1 MPPPGYNGGMNKI
14 LTTVLALL
22 ALASSSAAP
31 ELAPRFRSWLDM
43 VDAIAGKE
51 EKDVFLRLDNDRDR
65 DAFIAI
71 FWRQRDPSP
80 GTPEN
85 EYMLEIARRFDYVNR
100 RFGGGSGP
108 GWKTDLGRY
117 YMILGEPRR
126 IERFDEHPELFPV
139 QVWHYAGDPA
149 SGLPSYFDLT
159 FFRPRGGGAWRLY
172 DPGTDGPGALLQ
184 AGAASLGSDPAA
196 LLARIARIAPTLA
209 GPAQGMLPNEG
220 GSDGRASLQ
229 DAILLGRIADSPTR
243 RIGPGYAADF
253 PSYKSFV
260 GVESSV
266 RYVPCSGLAALTW
279 EPRLPGALA
288 VVSLK
293 PRSLTLAREE
303 EGGEHSLHLRLTVNV
318 RDGERLVYQQVKDF
332 RLSFAAD
339 RVEALQRSGVV
350 LHDAFP
356 LVPGRYQVMAFAA
369 NVDSQEFS
377 YFDQDLAVPELGAPG
392 GGPALGTP
400 LIGFRS
406 APQDDALFYAYR
418 FLDRKLYLDP
428 EASFGMKETP
438 VLAASAGGID
448 RAFWETGRLELE
460 VSGSSERAPLRRLR
474 QVPLRDQPFAAALA
488 VILPLDGEA
497 FPPDYYR
504 VVLRLRDGNDRVAAE
519 AEGRFSVSPAP
530 SVAHPVEGYKA
541 FSERF
546 PAQFAWIRAGQYESQ
561 ERFLQA
567 GQEYAEALE
576 REPGLAEARVQY
588 ARLLNRQGKPDAALA
603 VLEPLRGNA
612 RAAFDFHALRG
623 AALSAL
629 ERIDEAL
636 ADLEAA
642 RRLYDSDP
650 RVLNLIG
657 YARLKRHEAD
667 EALRAFTASLAL
679 KADQPEIAALAA
691 RLRAQG
697 R

>member
-1 MPPPGYNGGMNKI
+1 MNKI
-14 LTTVLALL
+14 LTTILALL
-22 ALASSSAAP
+22 ALAANGGALAAASAPA
-31 ELAPRFRSWLDM
+31 LAPRFQSWLDM

-51 EKDVFLRLDNDRDR
+51 EKEVFLRLDNDRDR

-85 EYMLEIARRFDYVNR
+85 EYMLEIARRFDHVNR
-100 RFGGGSGP
+100 RFGGGAGP
-108 GWKTDLGRY
+108 GWKTDMGRL
-117 YMILGEPRR
+117 YMILGEPRG

-139 QVWHYAGDPA
+139 QVWHYAGDTG
-149 SGLPSYFDLT
+149 SGLPNYFDLT
-159 FFRPRGGGAWRLY
+159 FFRPRGGGPWRLY
-172 DPGTDGPGALLQ
+172 DPGSDGPGALLHSGS
-184 AGAASLGSDPAA
+184 ATLGSDPAE
-196 LLARIARIAPTLA
+196 LLARIARVAPTLA
-209 GPAQGMLPNEG
+209 GPAQSMLPNEG
-220 GSDGRASLQ
+220 GGGRASLQ
-229 DAILLGRIADSPTR
+229 DSILLARIAESPTR

-260 GVESSV
+260 DVESSV

-279 EPRLPGALA
+279 EPRLAGALA

-303 EGGEHSLHLRLTVNV
+303 EGGEHSLRLRLTVNV

-339 RVEALQRSGVV
+339 RVESLQRSGVV
-350 LHDAFP
+350 IHDAFP

-377 YFDQDLAVPELGAPG
+377 YFDQELVVPEPG
-392 GGPALGTP
+392 SGPALGTP

-428 EASFGMKETP
+428 EASFGMEEAP
-438 VLAASAGGID
+438 VLAVTVSGID
-448 RAFWETGRLELE
+448 RAAWETGRLALE
-460 VSGSSERAPLRRLR
+460 VTGSSERAPFRRLR
-474 QVPLRDQPFAAALA
+474 EVALRSQPFAAALA
-488 VILPLDGEA
+488 IILPLDGESFA
-497 FPPDYYR
+497 PDYYR
-504 VVLRLRDGNDRVAAE
+504 VEARLLDGGGRALASAA
-519 AEGRFSVSPAP
+519 GRFSVSPAAR
-530 SVAHPVEGYKA
+530 VAHPLEGYKA
-541 FSERF
+541 FSERY
-546 PAQFAWIRAGQYESQ
+546 PAQFAWIRAGQYEKQ
-561 ERFLQA
+561 ERFPQA
-567 GQEYAEALE
+567 GQAYEEALE
-576 REPGLAEARVQY
+576 REPGLAEARVSY

-612 RAAFDFHALRG
+612 RAAYDYHALRG
-623 AALSAL
+623 EALAALA
-629 ERIDEAL
+629 RNDEAL

-657 YARLKRHEAD
+657 YARLKRHEED

-679 KADQPEIAALAA
+679 KADQPDIAALAA
-691 RLRAQG
+691 RLRAGG